1 MFTCGLK
8 KLKKK
13 EKNNAKETRSFLAQV
28 ALREKR
34 LAAAKV
40 IRGLILGFIHRF
52 EAYGEI
58 NKVFL
63 RKMYETYLNTLAKTK
78 LPTSIF
84 DDSWPAFHPKPVN
97 NVSLSFIYFFTFFC
111 FASLFT
117 YL

>member
-1 MFTCGLK
+1 MWLK
-8 KLKKK
+8 KIEK
-13 EKNNAKETRSFLAQV
+13 EREEQRKRDQEFLAQV

-84 DDSWPAFHPKPVN
+84 DDSWPAFHPKPVD